1 MKKVK
6 FSKVQVGDAFF
17 VPLFNKTYRVAYKD
31 PVAMTLKRGEDDEWV
46 VTIHYYQKNPQY
58 FLLVEEW

>member
-6 FSKVQVGDAFF
+6 FSKVQVGDAIF
-17 VPLFNKTYRVAYKD
+17 VPLFNKTYRVASKE
-31 PVAMTLKRGEDDEWV
+31 PHAMTLKRGNDEEWV
-46 VTIHYYQKNPQY
+46 VTIFYYQKNPQY